1 MHILVTGGTG
11 FIGQALLP
19 ALRADGHELT
29 VLSRTPH
36 VSRKATTYIC
46 HLDELGDDVAVDAII
61 NLAGASL
68 AGRRWN
74 PVYKDE
80 IVASRIDTTRSLVKL
95 CGRLVR
101 PPAVLLNASAIG
113 YYGSR
118 GDETLDEQS
127 QPGAGFAAELCKQ
140 WEQEAA
146 LIEAYGVR
154 SCIMRLGVVLGRDG
168 GALQEMARPFRFG
181 VANWI
186 GSGKQWLSWI
196 QLDDVVAAMRLLL
209 GRDDLSGVFNLT
221 APQPATSRQFCEA
234 MKRQRKTFLT
244 APVPAIAMR
253 LLVGEMAE
261 ELLLNGQRV
270 LPGRLLAAG
279 FAFSYPA
286 LDEALEASL

>member
-46 HLDELGDDVAVDAII
+46 HLDELGDDAAVDAII

-95 CGRLVR
+95 CARLVR

-146 LIEAYGVR
+146 LIEAYEVR

-286 LDEALEASL
+286 LDEALGASL